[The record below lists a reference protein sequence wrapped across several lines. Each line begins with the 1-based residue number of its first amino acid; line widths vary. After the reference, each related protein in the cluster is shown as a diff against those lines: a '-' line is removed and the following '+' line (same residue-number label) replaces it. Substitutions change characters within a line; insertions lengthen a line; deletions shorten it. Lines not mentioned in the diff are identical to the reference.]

1 MGNADKPRVRFGV
14 LGPLAVEYDGRP
26 IVLGSLKQRV
36 VLAMLLMTANRIV
49 SVDRLTDGLWGEE
62 PPDGAVNTLQ
72 AHVSHLR
79 RALAVGDV
87 AILTQPPGYLLRV
100 DPDQVDLLRF
110 EQLTQRAHDHEGDG
124 LLRDALADLT
134 SALDLW
140 RGPALE
146 DLAASPFADS
156 ARTFLE
162 ERRLGVLE
170 DRLSL
175 LGRMGRH
182 QELIEGCE
190 AVLAVHPLREA
201 VWEKLIVALYRS
213 GRQAD
218 ALAKYRLCRDL
229 LLDELGVEPMPRL
242 QQLEQQI
249 LTHDSRLQPARRTT
263 TAMVVATA
271 GRPAPSGQVTVLR
284 ARRLDATLVLG
295 DGTTVPLAERT
306 VLGRHRDCDI
316 TLDDPMVSRRH
327 AEIRLTDGRHV
338 LLDLSSSNGTWVA
351 GHPVLQHPLRDGDT
365 IQLGDQVLRYRTI
378 DPAGS

>member
-1 MGNADKPRVRFGV
+1 MTNPDKPTMRFGV

-26 IVLGSLKQRV
+26 LAMGSLKQRL
-36 VLAMLLMTANRIV
+36 VLAMLLMTANRVV

-62 PPDGAVNTLQ
+62 PPDGAMNTLQ

-100 DPDQVDLLRF
+100 EPEQVDLLRF
-110 EQLTQRAHDHEGDG
+110 EQLTQRANDLADRGHARE
-124 LLRDALADLT
+124 ALADLT
-134 SALDLW
+134 GALQLW

-146 DLAASPFADS
+146 DLGSSTFGDS

-170 DRLSL
+170 DRLTL
-175 LGRMGRH
+175 LGRLGRH
-182 QELIEGCE
+182 QEQIESCE

-218 ALAKYRLCRDL
+218 ALAKYRTCREL
-229 LLDELGVEPMPRL
+229 LQDELGVEPMPRL

-249 LTHDSRLQPARRTT
+249 LNHDKRLQPARRTT
-263 TAMVVATA
+263 TAMVIASPA
-271 GRPAPSGQVTVLR
+271 QPAPSGQVTVLR
-284 ARRLDATLVLG
+284 ARRLDAALVLG
-295 DGTTVPLAERT
+295 DGSTVPLAERT

-316 TLDDPMVSRRH
+316 TLEDPMVSRRH
-327 AEIRLTDGRHV
+327 AEIRLTNGSHV

-351 GHPVLQHPLRDGDT
+351 GRPVLQHPLRDGDT
-365 IQLGDQVLRYRTI
+365 IKVGDQVLRYRTT
-378 DPAGS
+378 DPSGG

>member
-1 MGNADKPRVRFGV
+1 MTNPDKPTMRFGV

-26 IVLGSLKQRV
+26 VAMGSLKQRL
-36 VLAMLLMTANRIV
+36 VLAMLLMTANRVV

-62 PPDGAVNTLQ
+62 PPDGAMNTLQ

-100 DPDQVDLLRF
+100 EPEQVDLLRF
-110 EQLTQRAHDHEGDG
+110 EQLTQRANDLADRGQARE
-124 LLRDALADLT
+124 ALADLT
-134 SALDLW
+134 GALELW

-146 DLAASPFADS
+146 DLGSSTFGDS

-170 DRLSL
+170 DRLTL
-175 LGRMGRH
+175 LGRLGRH
-182 QELIEGCE
+182 QEQIESCE
-190 AVLAVHPLREA
+190 AVLAAHPLREA

-218 ALAKYRLCRDL
+218 ALAKYRTCREL
-229 LLDELGVEPMPRL
+229 LQDELGVEPMPRL

-249 LTHDSRLQPARRTT
+249 LNHDKRLQPARRTT
-263 TAMVVATA
+263 TAMVIAA
-271 GRPAPSGQVTVLR
+271 PAQPAPSGQVTVLR

-295 DGTTVPLAERT
+295 DGSTVPLAERT

-316 TLDDPMVSRRH
+316 TLEDPMVSRRH
-327 AEIRLTDGRHV
+327 AEIRLTNGSHV

-351 GHPVLQHPLRDGDT
+351 GRPVLQHPLRDGDT
-365 IQLGDQVLRYRTI
+365 IKVGDQVLRYRTT
-378 DPAGS
+378 DPSGG

>member
-1 MGNADKPRVRFGV
+1 MTNADKPMMRFGV

-26 IVLGSLKQRV
+26 LALGSLKQRL
-36 VLAMLLMTANRIV
+36 VLAMLLMTANRVV

-62 PPDGAVNTLQ
+62 PPDGAMNTLQ

-79 RALAVGDV
+79 RALAVADV

-100 DPDQVDLLRF
+100 EPEQVDLLRF
-110 EQLTQRAHDHEGDG
+110 EQRTQAAHDHEGEQS
-124 LLRDALADLT
+124 LREALADLT
-134 SALDLW
+134 GALELW

-146 DLAASPFADS
+146 DLGSGTFADS

-175 LGRMGRH
+175 LGRLGRH

-218 ALAKYRLCRDL
+218 ALGKYRTCREL
-229 LLDELGVEPMPRL
+229 LQDELGVEPMPRL

-249 LTHDSRLQPARRTT
+249 LNHDKRLQPARHTS
-263 TAMVVATA
+263 TAMVVAAA
-271 GRPAPSGQVTVLR
+271 GLPAASGPVTVLR
-284 ARRLDATLVLG
+284 ARRLEASLVLG
-295 DGTTVPLAERT
+295 DGSTVRLAERT
-306 VLGRHRDCDI
+306 VLGRHRDCDV
-316 TLDDPMVSRRH
+316 TLEDPMVSRRH
-327 AEIRLTDGRHV
+327 AEIRLTNGSHV
-338 LLDLSSSNGTWVA
+338 LLDLSSSNGTWV
-351 GHPVLQHPLRDGDT
+351 GGRPVLQHPLRDGDT
-365 IQLGDQVLRYRTI
+365 IQIGDQVLSYRTT
-378 DPAGS
+378 DPAAG